1 MMGFGFIGIILVIG
15 VLALFIGWRPHGD
28 QTIFRG
34 LGSSSQ
40 SPREILEARY
50 ARGEI
55 NKKEFDQIR
64 DDLS

>member
-1 MMGFGFIGIILVIG
+1 MMGFGFIGIILVIAL
-15 VLALFIGWRPHGD
+15 LALLVGWRPQGD

-34 LGSSSQ
+34 PGTSSQ

-55 NKKEFDQIR
+55 NKKEFDQMR

>member
-15 VLALFIGWRPHGD
+15 VLALLVGWRPQGD
-28 QTIFRG
+28 QTVFRG

-55 NKKEFDQIR
+55 NKKEFDQMR